1 MSAKRKLES
10 LASLG
15 LLKDSD
21 VKKLQTRLDP
31 RGLSINDLL
40 PNALF
45 GLKVLIA
52 IEAVVMIALITR
64 LAQLAVQL
72 PH

>member
-31 RGLSINDLL
+31 RGLSINELL
-40 PNALF
+40 PKALF
-45 GLKVLIA
+45 GLKVLIG
-52 IEAVVMIALITR
+52 IEATVIIMLLIR
-64 LAQLAVQL
+64 LWQLA